1 MAIFGSTKVTE
12 SVLTPDESMN
22 VSQACMTDMLE
33 SFSKEIYQLTAA
45 TYISDIRMEEAVS
58 EGANVEGVME
68 SVVGDFFQRIID
80 AFKKLGNKI
89 KGWFKAF
96 RRWLDLIFKHGKAF
110 VTRFRKDIED
120 KNASGYEYESYKYNQ
135 SKGDAL
141 AKEKSD
147 ALSGKIKGLCE
158 EMSVP
163 EAKESGKWEEKMGA
177 HAKYEDDYKTSKGTE
192 NILKETLKYE
202 DRSKMVEA
210 IKKAYRGDAES
221 KTTLKDFEGN
231 SKGEMMKFIEGSK
244 NQIKEVSDAETTF
257 TRDIEEVIS
266 ALEKSKDKFK
276 DDEAKRGGVGRLI
289 THTTS
294 MLRECVTLTAAINE
308 IRKGMYGEMA
318 SAFESTLKGFLRYK
332 PAKTVTDSFVA
343 DEETSSMDSLLESSM
358 KLV

>member
-68 SVVGDFFQRIID
+68 SVVGDFFQKIID

-96 RRWLDLIFKHGKAF
+96 RKWLDLIFKHGKDF
-110 VTRFRKDIED
+110 VKRFRKDIED
-120 KNASGYEYESYKYNQ
+120 KNASGYEYESYKYSQ
-135 SKGDAL
+135 SKGDGL
-141 AKEKSD
+141 AKEKTNL
-147 ALSGKIKGLCE
+147 LSAEIKKLCGGME
-158 EMSVP
+158 VP
-163 EAKESGKWEEKMGA
+163 ESKESGKWEEKVGA
-177 HAKYEDDYKTSKGTE
+177 PAKYDEDYKTSKGTE

-231 SKGEMMKFIEGSK
+231 SKGDMMKFIEGSK
-244 NQIKEVSDAETTF
+244 DQIKEVADAETTF

-276 DDEAKRGGVGRLI
+276 DNEDKRGGVGRLI

-318 SAFESTLKGFLRYK
+318 SAFESALKGFLRFK
-332 PAKTVTDSFVA
+332 PAKAVTDSYVA
-343 DEETSSMDSLLESSM
+343 DNEDSMSSLLESSM